1 MFSQMV
7 TSADLPGRAA
17 AGPASPP
24 AAGDAIGAGFLDR
37 GGAGLKDG
45 AQLVA
50 FLLGVGALAVQL
62 GAQLV
67 PLAGGVGGPARAA
80 IRRRRG
86 PGRSRPGRR
95 SRPTVPGW
103 LPALASPARTC
114 SAKSSSSGSATMR

>member
-24 AAGDAIGAGFLDR
+24 AAGDA
-37 GGAGLKDG
+37 
-45 AQLVA
+45 
-50 FLLGVGALAVQL
+50 LGVGAPAVQL

-80 IRRRRG
+80 VRRRRG

-114 SAKSSSSGSATMR
+114 SAKSSSQRFRDDEITITPQGQAGADITQRVRTGG